1 MRQLELLAPARDLQ
15 IGIAAIDCGADAVYI
30 AGPQFGARQAAGNEI
45 SDIKQLCDYA
55 HKFGARIFITLN
67 TILYDSEL
75 EDAYKFMLDVQEAGA
90 DAIIVQDMA
99 VIAMA
104 SNGIGNIKE
113 DIRLPLHAP
122 PPDPTPQPCR
132 LSLATFMDLGPQSS
146 CKEPR
151 TLPGQE
157 DPRAPKS

>member
-45 SDIKQLCDYA
+45 SDIRKLCDYA

-75 EDAYKFMLDVQEAGA
+75 ESAYKFMQTLNDAGISA
-90 DAIIVQDMA
+90 TVRRLMGSDIEGACGQLR
-99 VIAMA
+99 
-104 SNGIGNIKE
+104 NKHIGGN
-113 DIRLPLHAP
+113 
-122 PPDPTPQPCR
+122 
-132 LSLATFMDLGPQSS
+132 
-146 CKEPR
+146 
-151 TLPGQE
+151 
-157 DPRAPKS
+157 